1 MPNPTSHRKCTGGI
15 PNHGPVPEPAEH
27 LSAAEL
33 RRYVAAVLAEM
44 VRNRDVKWDRQG
56 RPVARVNASDETPE
70 GSSVRL
76 TVDMSA
82 IGMPT
87 DTPLVA
93 RSRDGQVVEWSL
105 GETPLARTPR
115 SATPKEAAD
124 LLDMDTLLA
133 GFRRWV
139 ASEGFL

>member
-1 MPNPTSHRKCTGGI
+1 MPNPTPERRRTEGAPS
-15 PNHGPVPEPAEH
+15 HGPGPEPAAH
-27 LSAAEL
+27 LPVAEL
-33 RRYVAAVLAEM
+33 RRYVAAVLVEM
-44 VRNRDVKWDRQG
+44 VRNRDIKWDRRG
-56 RPVARVNASDETPE
+56 RPVARVDASGETPE

-82 IGMPT
+82 IGMPMN
-87 DTPLVA
+87 TPLVA
-93 RSRDGQVVEWSL
+93 RSRDGQAVEWSL

-124 LLDMDTLLA
+124 LLNMDTLLA

-139 ASEGFL
+139 VASRG